1 MVVNYTKEYINV
13 SGFASERL
21 ITSGKPVIVVTMPRS
36 GTAYIRNVI
45 STHLNLKLVYKYQ
58 YASGPR
64 LKYFINH
71 NTLFNEIT
79 RKRVYVAGHF
89 PPSHYNLQLL
99 KLSGVKKIVVHFR
112 DPRDAL
118 LSWNNHICKPKI
130 IKSELSQ
137 IQLLASRNS
146 IACNH
151 YKLSPHEQIDWLIDN
166 YFCDLIEW
174 MYDWLVAKSKNE
186 YIDILLTDFDMLKN
200 TPLAFFNKIINFF
213 NYDKF
218 ISNASQLPNPRINP
232 LKYNFNLGQSGNY
245 LQEFND
251 QQILKT
257 HDILC
262 EKFQSKPYLLQK
274 YGWLKKNSN

>member
-1 MVVNYTKEYINV
+1 M
-13 SGFASERL
+13 
-21 ITSGKPVIVVTMPRS
+21 
-36 GTAYIRNVI
+36 
-45 STHLNLKLVYKYQ
+45 
-58 YASGPR
+58 
-64 LKYFINH
+64 
-71 NTLFNEIT
+71 
-79 RKRVYVAGHF
+79 
-89 PPSHYNLQLL
+89 
-99 KLSGVKKIVVHFR
+99 
-112 DPRDAL
+112 
-118 LSWNNHICKPKI
+118 
-130 IKSELSQ
+130 
-137 IQLLASRNS
+137 
-146 IACNH
+146 
-151 YKLSPHEQIDWLIDN
+151 IDN